1 MCCCALSPAVGSG
14 PAPRAGWMAAGSFGC
29 GSGVYVCLCARSV
42 GGARPP
48 RVGCTYVPA
57 CCCRV
62 GGAFRWF
69 APVGVR
75 GLASLWGWG
84 GGAAA
89 HKILSPVL
97 RD

>member
-14 PAPRAGWMAAGSFGC
+14 PAPRAGWMAAGSLGC
-29 GSGVYVCLCARSV
+29 DSGMYVCLCARSV

-48 RVGCTYVPA
+48 RVGCAYVPA
-57 CCCRV
+57 CCCRAW
-62 GGAFRWF
+62 GGLSVVCSGWGAGTGL
-69 APVGVR
+69 PVGV
-75 GLASLWGWG
+75 G

-89 HKILSPVL
+89 HRILSPVL